1 MTKKLPDL
9 LKGLDYQLIQGNINQ
24 NISTVSY
31 DSRKCTENSI
41 FVAIAGLV
49 ADGHTFIPGAL
60 NFGAKVVVV
69 SKDIVL
75 PKDITIIKVEDT
87 RKALALIGANFYD
100 NPSEKI
106 KVVGITGTNGKTTTI
121 HILKSIYEKA
131 GFKTGLIGTIGAS
144 VGEMT
149 IPCKNTTPESLD
161 LQHILFQMAQEGVE
175 YCFMEVSS
183 HALGL
188 DRVFATKFYGAM
200 YTNLSPD
207 HMEFHKDMED
217 YYNTK
222 KKLFFMSDKLNLI
235 NVDDPWGRRLFTE
248 LKDFEKNLITYSV
261 EEDSDYKAFSIEYS
275 VSGVKYEIKYSN
287 TSGEITLNLPGRVNV
302 YNSLIAAAFALND
315 NISFSDVSAGIKNVQ
330 GVKGRFETAFRKDDF
345 QVIIDFAH
353 TEDGLKEVITSLR
366 PFTKGKIVLVFGV
379 YAAPGK
385 AGRDKRLAMGSTAS
399 EFADILFVTSDNP
412 KTQDPGTIIE
422 EIIEGIK
429 SFNDKKEIYSFIDRR
444 EAIENAINIAG
455 EKDLVLITGKGH
467 ETAQVIGNEAVPFNE
482 KEIVLNAI
490 LKNKN
495 KAGIK

>member
-1 MTKKLPDL
+1 MSKILEKLL
-9 LKGLDYQLIQGNINQ
+9 SGLNFELIKGDINQ

-31 DSRKCTENSI
+31 DSRQCIDQSV
-41 FVAIAGLV
+41 FVAITGLV
-49 ADGHTFIPGAL
+49 ADGHDFISNGIK
-60 NFGAKVVVV
+60 NGAKV
-69 SKDIVL
+69 IVL
-75 PKDITIIKVEDT
+75 SREIDLPEGITVIKVEDT
-87 RKALALIGANFYD
+87 RKALAVIGANFYD
-100 NPSEKI
+100 NPSEKMR
-106 KVVGITGTNGKTTTI
+106 VVGITGTNGKTTTI

-144 VGEMT
+144 VGDMT

-222 KKLFFMSDKLNLI
+222 KKLFFMSDKFNLI
-235 NVDDPWGRRLFTE
+235 NVDDLWGRRLLTE

-261 EEDSDYKAFSIEYS
+261 KEDSDYQASSIEYS
-275 VSGVKYEIKYSN
+275 VSGVKYELKYSD
-287 TSGEITLNLPGRVNV
+287 TSGEITLNLPGKVNV
-302 YNSLIAAAFALND
+302 YNSLTAAAFALTD
-315 NISFSDVSAGIKNVQ
+315 NISFSDVSAGIKNVP

-422 EIIEGIK
+422 EIIEGVK
-429 SFNDKKEIYSFIDRR
+429 SFNDKKEIYSFIDRQ

-482 KEIVLNAI
+482 KEIVLNSI
-490 LKNKN
+490 LKYKN

>member
-1 MTKKLPDL
+1 
-9 LKGLDYQLIQGNINQ
+9 
-24 NISTVSY
+24 
-31 DSRKCTENSI
+31 
-41 FVAIAGLV
+41 
-49 ADGHTFIPGAL
+49 
-60 NFGAKVVVV
+60 
-69 SKDIVL
+69 
-75 PKDITIIKVEDT
+75 
-87 RKALALIGANFYD
+87 
-100 NPSEKI
+100 
-106 KVVGITGTNGKTTTI
+106 
-121 HILKSIYEKA
+121 
-131 GFKTGLIGTIGAS
+131 
-144 VGEMT
+144 
-149 IPCKNTTPESLD
+149 
-161 LQHILFQMAQEGVE
+161 
-175 YCFMEVSS
+175 
-183 HALGL
+183 
-188 DRVFATKFYGAM
+188 
-200 YTNLSPD
+200 
-207 HMEFHKDMED
+207 
-217 YYNTK
+217 
-222 KKLFFMSDKLNLI
+222 
-235 NVDDPWGRRLFTE
+235 
-248 LKDFEKNLITYSV
+248 
-261 EEDSDYKAFSIEYS
+261 
-275 VSGVKYEIKYSN
+275 
-287 TSGEITLNLPGRVNV
+287 
-302 YNSLIAAAFALND
+302 
-315 NISFSDVSAGIKNVQ
+315 
-330 GVKGRFETAFRKDDF
+330 KDDF